1 MTPVDECL
9 EKDRRAFAVIGAT
22 MPVYRLNASCG
33 L

>member
-1 MTPVDECL
+1 MTPVDECR

-22 MPVYRLNASCG
+22 MPVYKLKASRG